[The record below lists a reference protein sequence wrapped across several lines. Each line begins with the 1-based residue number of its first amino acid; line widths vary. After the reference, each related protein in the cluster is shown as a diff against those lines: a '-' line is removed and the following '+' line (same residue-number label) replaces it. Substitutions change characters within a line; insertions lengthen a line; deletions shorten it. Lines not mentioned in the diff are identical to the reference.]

1 MKFQLNANC
10 LGFRSNCSISHPLAL
25 PAAWHSRFPVARR
38 VPLEGTKLRGECT
51 QIVVA
56 SANQGSRYYT
66 LVSAGGSNLPTMGSN
81 ARTFARSLARS
92 LARVV
97 VATPPWFASKRSHQC
112 ATPLFFPSRAASFSA
127 SRVDPAVSPPP
138 FHRLSG
144 CINHETP
151 GDIIVET
158 RNVRSS

>member
-1 MKFQLNANC
+1 MNANC
-10 LGFRSNCSISHPLAL
+10 LGFRGNCSISHPLAL

-38 VPLEGTKLRGECT
+38 VPLEGIKLRGECT

-66 LVSAGGSNLPTMGSN
+66 LVFAGGSNLPTRRFERAN
-81 ARTFARSLARS
+81 VRSLARS
-92 LARVV
+92 LACSRCRRDAPVV
-97 VATPPWFASKRSHQC
+97 CLEKESSVRDAIILSVPCSQ
-112 ATPLFFPSRAASFSA
+112 FFCIA
-127 SRVDPAVSPPP
+127 SRSSAVSPPP